1 MTPSVPAVLA
11 EIAGLALRN
20 AMPDVHPA
28 DRASSLGLSAAL
40 LGMAAEVWD
49 GTAARLVEENRAVRA
64 LLARAGEVG
73 LDFSELAARDDA
85 DLRISSLQAANDV
98 LRAALIALQTTAE
111 AKSPAL
117 DTDIWAELVASTE
130 RRKMAASPA

>member
-1 MTPSVPAVLA
+1 MTPAVPAVLA

-20 AMPDVHPA
+20 ANPDVHPA
-28 DRASSLGLSAAL
+28 DRASSLGLSALL

-64 LLARAGEVG
+64 LLARADEVG
-73 LDFSELAARDDA
+73 LDFAGLAAGNDA
-85 DLRISSLQAANDV
+85 DLRISSLQAANDA
-98 LRAALIALQTTAE
+98 LRAALIELQSAAE

-117 DTDIWAELVASTE
+117 DADIWAELVASTE
-130 RRKMAASPA
+130 RRKMAASPV

>member
-1 MTPSVPAVLA
+1 MTPAVPAVLA

-73 LDFSELAARDDA
+73 LDFAELAVGDDA
-85 DLRISSLQAANDV
+85 DLRISSLQAANDA
-98 LRAALIALQTTAE
+98 LRAALIALQTAAE
-111 AKSPAL
+111 AKSPTL
-117 DTDIWAELVASTE
+117 DADIWAELVASTE
-130 RRKMAASPA
+130 RRKMAASPV

>member
-20 AMPDVHPA
+20 AMPDVPPA

-49 GTAARLVEENRAVRA
+49 GTAARLVAENRAVRA
-64 LLARAGEVG
+64 LLARAGEAE
-73 LDFSELAARDDA
+73 LAFTELAAGDDE
-85 DLRISSLQAANDV
+85 DLRISSLQAANDG
-98 LRAALIALQTTAE
+98 LRAALITLQTAAE
-111 AKSPAL
+111 AKSPTL
-117 DTDIWAELVASTE
+117 DADIWAELVASTD
-130 RRKMAASPA
+130 RRKMAASPV

>member
-1 MTPSVPAVLA
+1 MTPAVPAVLA

-28 DRASSLGLSAAL
+28 DRASSLGLSALL

-64 LLARAGEVG
+64 LLARSGEVG
-73 LDFSELAARDDA
+73 LEFTELAASDDA
-85 DLRISSLQAANDV
+85 DLRISSLQAGNDA
-98 LRAALIALQTTAE
+98 LRAALIALQTAAE
-111 AKSPAL
+111 AKSAAL
-117 DTDIWAELVASTE
+117 DADIWLELVASTE
-130 RRKMAASPA
+130 RRKMAASPV